1 MEGLGKKLEQL
12 REESGLNQKEVS
24 EKLGYSKNVFG
35 TYEREERTPS
45 IETLVHIADFFG
57 VSIDSMVREIAT
69 NKSMVAKESPYH
81 PLQELQRIFNDHNIK
96 DPYILEIEKWSELT
110 MEDLQDLQKHF
121 EFVVYRR
128 QQVKKA

>member
-24 EKLGYSKNVFG
+24 AKLGYSKNVFG

-45 IETLVHIADFFG
+45 IETLIHIADFFS
-57 VSIDSMVREIAT
+57 VSIDSMVRGIAT
-69 NKSMVAKESPYH
+69 NKSMVAKEPPYH
-81 PLQELQRIFNDHNIK
+81 PLHELQRIFNDHNIK

-110 MEDLQDLQKHF
+110 TEDLHDLQKHF
-121 EFVVYRR
+121 EYVVYRR
-128 QQVKKA
+128 RQEKEA